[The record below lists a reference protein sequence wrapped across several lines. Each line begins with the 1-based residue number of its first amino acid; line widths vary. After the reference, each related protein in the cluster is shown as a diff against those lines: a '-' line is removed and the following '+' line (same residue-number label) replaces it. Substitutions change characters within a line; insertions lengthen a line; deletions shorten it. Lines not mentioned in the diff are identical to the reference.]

1 MCGYFS
7 DPEATEETLSPDGW
21 LDTGD
26 IGYRVGADIVLT
38 GRKKDLI
45 ILNGRNIWPL
55 DLEGVAER
63 LPDVKSGDAAAF
75 SVIGPNH
82 DEIAVMVVQ
91 CRETD
96 AAKREDLMKGLRGM
110 IREER
115 GIECVIE
122 FVSPHTLPRTSS
134 GKLSRSRAR
143 GDFLKRVDWEHVDDS
158 SREQSDSYSGLV
170 DW

>member
-1 MCGYFS
+1 
-7 DPEATEETLSPDGW
+7 
-21 LDTGD
+21 
-26 IGYRVGADIVLT
+26 
-38 GRKKDLI
+38 
-45 ILNGRNIWPL
+45 
-55 DLEGVAER
+55 
-63 LPDVKSGDAAAF
+63 
-75 SVIGPNH
+75 
-82 DEIAVMVVQ
+82 MVVQ

-122 FVSPHTLPRTSS
+122 FVSLHTLPRTSS

-143 GDFLKRVDWEHVDDS
+143 EDFPKRVDWEHVDDS